1 MSNELWNRRQAF
13 YRALTE
19 CITQMTEVPIGLYEL
34 RDGATEVEEVIPE
47 TSRGHYEEH
56 CNLIQRFPGGKQRC
70 EADQRKRA
78 KANIKSN
85 RDRIRECCWAGVYNE
100 SVPIKIN
107 GKAVGMLVY
116 GEMRFNEDDHRK
128 QSLDRHRQAVSTLGL
143 TPAQAK
149 DLREALENVK
159 TYSPQHFAKLEN
171 LVARAEQWM
180 DAVVAEEKRA
190 RDIVERNTHE
200 IMTRLQSVIAHAENL
215 VSQIGSEDF
224 QEAKKT
230 AMSVLHSAESLD
242 TVVQILDD
250 YLEEYRFRR
259 QSITSLI
266 DEAIGLYEGEASRR
280 QVDILTRI
288 EGADSSAHWV
298 DISARHLQ
306 YAINNLLHN
315 AIKYSF
321 KGGPN
326 LYRYVEIA
334 GQPEKNFYRLTF
346 SNYGVGI
353 LPYEYEKV
361 FRGNYQ
367 GKLTRG
373 EYRTGSGKGLRFV
386 KRTIESHHGK
396 IEVESKL
403 KAEQETP
410 EGSPHVNRFTV
421 RLPYHQPK
429 GN

>member
-1 MSNELWNRRQAF
+1 MSNELWSRRKAF

-19 CITQMTEVPIGLYEL
+19 CVTQMTEVPIGLYEL
-34 RDGATEVEEVIPE
+34 RDGSTEVEEIIPE
-47 TSRGHYEEH
+47 ASRAHYEKH
-56 CNLIQRFPGGKQRC
+56 CTLIQSFPGGKQKC

-85 RDRIRECCWAGVYNE
+85 RDRTRECCWAGVYNE

-116 GEMRFNEDDHRK
+116 GEMRLDGDNYRS
-128 QSLDRHRQAVSTLGL
+128 QSLEKHRQAVSALRL
-143 TPAQAK
+143 TPAQANA
-149 DLREALENVK
+149 LRDALENVK
-159 TYSPQHFAKLEN
+159 PYSPQHFAKLEN

-180 DAVVAEEKRA
+180 DAVIAEEKRA

-200 IMTRLQSVIAHAENL
+200 INTRLQSVIAHAENF
-215 VSQIGSEDF
+215 VSQIDSGDL

-242 TVVQILDD
+242 TVVQSLDD

-259 QSITSLI
+259 QSITPLI

-280 QVDILTRI
+280 QVDIIKRL
-288 EGADSSAHWV
+288 EGADSPTHFV
-298 DISARHLQ
+298 DISPRHLQ
-306 YAINNLLHN
+306 YAVNNLLHN

-321 KGGPN
+321 RGGPN

-334 GQPEKNFYRLTF
+334 GQPEKNCYRLTF

-353 LPYEYEKV
+353 LPNEYEKI

-373 EYRTGSGKGLRFV
+373 EYRTGSGKGLRFA
-386 KRTIESHHGK
+386 KRTIGSHHGR
-396 IEVESKL
+396 IEVESRL

-429 GN
+429 GI